1 MLRGAGAAMA
11 LPWLESMLPAQAA
24 PKPPIR
30 AAWVYVPHGMPM
42 NLPKPNIP
50 TPSHLWTPKAAGEDY
65 APSRIL
71 EPLMPHRKDF
81 LVLSGL
87 AHNRKEIPDD
97 TNRHSQE
104 VAIFLT
110 GHSPKRSLVPDVGGP
125 SVDQVAAE
133 KIGHLTR
140 LPSLEI
146 GTTRGESGVN
156 QSGYSGAYDNNISW
170 RSRSIPMGK
179 EANPLLL
186 FERLYRRGGSSD
198 QKAVLDL
205 VLEDAKSL
213 SAKLGTA
220 DRRRLDEYLE
230 GVRGIE
236 KRLAAVAKF
245 GDRDAAPAPEL
256 PDLQYGDAD
265 SLKNQLPALY
275 KGLPAEYDDHV
286 RLMIDLL
293 VVAFQTD
300 TTRLATFMLSH
311 PQAPESRQ
319 YSRRHVDLK
328 GAWHDHAHKAFE
340 PNGEPSM
347 EEMVKV
353 SRYHCGLFAHLLER
367 FKSVK
372 EGDGTLLDHS
382 MVLYGGGLGNGGT
395 HFLWDLPILL
405 AGRAG
410 GTLKPGRHV
419 DYDQKKRTPLSNL
432 YVEMLARLGAPVEK
446 FGVSD
451 GPLPGLV

>member
-1 MLRGAGAAMA
+1 MLRGAGAAVA
-11 LPWLESMLPAQAA
+11 LPFLESMLPARAQA
-24 PKPPIR
+24 KPPVR

-50 TPSHLWTPKAAGEDY
+50 TPSHLWTPKAAGADY
-65 APSRIL
+65 ETSRIL

-133 KIGHLTR
+133 TIGHLTP

-170 RSRSIPMGK
+170 RSKSIPMGK
-179 EANPLLL
+179 EANPLVL
-186 FERLYRRGGSSD
+186 FERLFRHGGGS
-198 QKAVLDL
+198 KAVLDL

-213 SAKLGTA
+213 SAKLGSD

-236 KRLAAVAKF
+236 KRLATVATF
-245 GDRDAAPAPEL
+245 GGRDAAPAPEM
-256 PDLQYGDAD
+256 PDLQYGDAE
-265 SLKNQLPALY
+265 SLKNHLPALY
-275 KGLPAEYDDHV
+275 KGLPADTDEHV
-286 RLMIDLL
+286 KLMVDLL

-311 PQAPESRQ
+311 PQAPESRL
-319 YSRRHVDLK
+319 YSKRHVDIK

-382 MVLYGGGLGNGGT
+382 MVMYGGGLGNGGT

-410 GTLKPGRHV
+410 GSLKPGRHV

-432 YVEMLARLGAPVEK
+432 YVEMLDRLGVPVEK

-451 GPLPGLV
+451 GKLDGLV